1 MQLELTWK
9 LPPRGITLIISKGAL
24 DERKKE
30 KKTKRKEKK
39 ERKEREKEREWKER
53 KRERKMNSTTQL

>member
-9 LPPRGITLIISKGAL
+9 LPPRGITLIISKGGL
-24 DERKKE
+24 DERKK